1 MRKTL
6 SLLATGAALLAAPA
20 LAQVGGVADV
30 NAGAQV
36 GVNPAGTVGAV
47 TDRVGQTVD
56 RVDEGVNRTVDT
68 TKLKLAAREDV
79 RAGAQVSDSS
89 GNSVGT
95 VQSVDGDQAIV
106 VDGGKLYNV
115 PLSSLYSH
123 AEGAAHG
130 TTHGLVTKLP
140 KTELKARAEAGAAA
154 ETR

>member
-6 SLLATGAALLAAPA
+6 SLLAAGAALIAAPA
-20 LAQVGGVADV
+20 FAQVGGVADV

-36 GVNPAGTVGAV
+36 GVNPAGTVATV

-56 RVDEGVNRTVDT
+56 RVDDSVNHAVDA

-95 VQSVDGDQAIV
+95 VQSIDGDQAIV

-130 TTHGLVTKLP
+130 LVTKLP
-140 KTELKARAEAGAAA
+140 KADLKARAEAGAAA

>member
-6 SLLATGAALLAAPA
+6 SLLATGAALIAAPA

-30 NAGAQV
+30 NGGAQV

-56 RVDEGVNRTVDT
+56 RVDEGVNHTVDA

-79 RAGAQVSDSS
+79 RAGAQVSDSE

-95 VQSVDGDQAIV
+95 VQSIDGDQAIV

-130 TTHGLVTKLP
+130 LVTKLP
-140 KTELKARAEAGAAA
+140 KADIKARAEAGAAA

>member
-6 SLLATGAALLAAPA
+6 SLLATGAALIAVPA

-47 TDRVGQTVD
+47 TDRLGQTVD
-56 RVDEGVNRTVDT
+56 RVDEGVNHTVDA

-79 RAGAQVSDSS
+79 RAGAQVSDSE

-95 VQSVDGDQAIV
+95 VQSIDGDQAIV

-130 TTHGLVTKLP
+130 LVTKLP
-140 KTELKARAEAGAAA
+140 KADIKARAEAGAAA